1 MLEKGWEARK
11 ILDAK
16 VDWEGGMAEEMER
29 RWVRGE
35 QGEQVCVWGGGFWG
49 QKEERQWTTV

>member
-1 MLEKGWEARK
+1 MRK
-11 ILDAK
+11 ILDAE
-16 VDWEGGMAEEMER
+16 VDWEGGTPEEMER

-35 QGEQVCVWGGGFWG
+35 QEEQVGAGKEGKFWG